1 MPHCIV
7 CNSDYSESLA
17 ICPKCGFVPDAIL
30 AGIEY
35 PKLDPNVPDLDN
47 YWCRKCR
54 GHHYTI
60 LSGRGDSE
68 KRVCKNCSSNDVHL
82 VWFDITK
89 RKFLFRFWGYPIR
102 SFLWFSVTIPASF
115 WIFSFLIR
123 LAHGDDHGHEGG
135 HHGLLEAVLTEIGSF
150 AITNPMVF
158 TWCVALGL
166 ILMNII
172 IPLSLMFHAR
182 SRYKKYLAIRNEWLD
197 WAKERGY
204 DENAENE

>member
-7 CNSDYSESLA
+7 CNSDYSGSLA

-60 LSGRGDSE
+60 LSGRGDSD

-135 HHGLLEAVLTEIGSF
+135 HHGLLRSSLDGDRLLRHHEPDGVYLVRGS
-150 AITNPMVF
+150 
-158 TWCVALGL
+158 
-166 ILMNII
+166 
-172 IPLSLMFHAR
+172 
-182 SRYKKYLAIRNEWLD
+182 WLNTHEYYHSVEFD
-197 WAKERGY
+197 VSCSFSIQKIFSY
-204 DENAENE
+204 QK